1 MAYTVRTRRLTILSQ
16 VRMNQPSQFA
26 PAISCKAYQ
35 GLEIVGQML
44 DQFTMAIR
52 TIAHPTRRLP
62 GFSSFS
68 RATSKSAVPEDRPEP
83 TDPYLFRSILT
94 VHERISSYAELQE
107 LIHNALRIQ
116 NPEWIGSDGES
127 DMCEFYEARF
137 AKLLGRENPA
147 VKN

>member
-1 MAYTVRTRRLTILSQ
+1 MAHTVRTRRLTILSQ
-16 VRMNQPSQFA
+16 VRMNQTSQFA
-26 PAISCKAYQ
+26 PAISGKAYQ

-44 DQFTMAIR
+44 DQFAMAIR
-52 TIAHPTRRLP
+52 TIGNPARRLT

-68 RATSKSAVPEDRPEP
+68 RAESAVPEDRPEP
-83 TDPYLFRSILT
+83 TNPHVLQSILT

-127 DMCEFYEARF
+127 EMCEFYEARF
-137 AKLLGRENPA
+137 AKLLSREKPA
-147 VKN
+147 AKN